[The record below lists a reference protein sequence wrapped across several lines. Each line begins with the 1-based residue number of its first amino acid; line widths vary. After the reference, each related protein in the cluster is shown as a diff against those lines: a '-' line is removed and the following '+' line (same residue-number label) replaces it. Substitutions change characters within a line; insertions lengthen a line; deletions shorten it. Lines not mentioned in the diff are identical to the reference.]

1 MFVNILKIQNSEVQ
15 IFLLEVSAVFWVEPG
30 YSKIAVQKKKKKNQ
44 WKWLKILKINCFGAQ
59 FLDIF
64 SIHFIIQ

>member
-30 YSKIAVQKKKKKNQ
+30 YSKIAVQKKKKINGNG
-44 WKWLKILKINCFGAQ
+44 LKFLK
-59 FLDIF
+59 
-64 SIHFIIQ
+64 SIALEHSS

>member
-30 YSKIAVQKKKKKNQ
+30 YSKIAVQKKKKKINGNG
-44 WKWLKILKINCFGAQ
+44 LKF
-59 FLDIF
+59 
-64 SIHFIIQ
+64 